1 MFSALQKGSL
11 MSDKNIQENLAQDE
25 VRAPLVIADG
35 DEGVQINVGRRL
47 AFLGAGLKLEGF
59 DKVLVAVRKMLES
72 YKDGADNQLR
82 LVASEENAYVKE
94 VLGLNDFDEANASMQ
109 QHLQVLADK
118 ENLLY
123 AGILPF
129 ADPLELEHGIKGHM
143 VRPRNIHIAN
153 KICFTLAGGETT
165 YNLGQYLISAD
176 WLAFADKHLVKSFID
191 TQVKFYEKLAK
202 RPLTFVIEEAGDL
215 PSEIVEKNKAI
226 LFSLGYNFSLDA

>member
-1 MFSALQKGSL
+1 
-11 MSDKNIQENLAQDE
+11 MSDKKILENEETKAL
-25 VRAPLVIADG
+25 LVIACG

-47 AFLGAGLKLEGF
+47 AFLGAGLKLAGF
-59 DKVLVAVRKMLES
+59 DQVLVALRQMVELYEEMPDR
-72 YKDGADNQLR
+72 QLR

-94 VLGLNDFDEANASMQ
+94 VLDLNDFDEANASMQ

-123 AGILPF
+123 SGILPF
-129 ADPLELEHGIKGHM
+129 ADPLELEGGIKGHM

-176 WLAFADKHLVKSFID
+176 WLAFANEELVKSIID

-202 RPLTFVIEEAGDL
+202 RPLKFVIEDKGDL
-215 PSEIVEKNKAI
+215 PSEVVEKNKAI
-226 LFSLGYNFSLDA
+226 LLSLGYNFTLDV

>member
-1 MFSALQKGSL
+1 
-11 MSDKNIQENLAQDE
+11 MSDKNNQENLTPEAAR
-25 VRAPLVIADG
+25 VPLVIACG

-72 YKDGADNQLR
+72 YEDQSDRQLR
-82 LVASEENAYVKE
+82 LVASEENSYVKE

-109 QHLQVLADK
+109 QHLQALADK

-153 KICFTLAGGETT
+153 KICFTLSGGETT

-176 WLAFADKHLVKSFID
+176 WLSFADKDLVKSVID

-202 RPLTFVIEEAGDL
+202 RPLKFVIEEAGDL
-215 PSEIVEKNKAI
+215 PSEIVAKNKTI
-226 LFSLGYNFSLDA
+226 LFSLGYNFSLDV

>member
-1 MFSALQKGSL
+1 
-11 MSDKNIQENLAQDE
+11 MSDKKLQEEN
-25 VRAPLVIADG
+25 VTKSPLVIACG
-35 DEGVQINVGRRL
+35 DEGVQINLGRRL

-59 DKVLVAVRKMLES
+59 SQVLVAIRKMLDLYPKNS
-72 YKDGADNQLR
+72 DLDLR

-94 VLGLNDFDEANASMQ
+94 ILDLNDFDEANASMQ
-109 QHLQVLADK
+109 QHLQALADK
-118 ENLLY
+118 EHLLY

-129 ADPLELEHGIKGHM
+129 ADPLELKYDIKGHM

-176 WLAFADKHLVKSFID
+176 WLAFAKLDLVKSVID

-202 RPLTFVIEEAGDL
+202 RPLKFVIEENGDL
-215 PSEIVEKNKAI
+215 PSEIVAKNKAI
-226 LFSLGYNFSLDA
+226 LLSLGYNFLDV